1 MKNTFLYLFVFSLL
15 INIFQYVNSNK
26 ILDAATKDMNSKVA
40 NLNEKLKIA
49 RDSVAV
55 AQYND
60 YFDIEKDQDAQEYF
74 YSKNLDYEKV
84 MARVNEDLVS
94 LNTNKKGNSLIP
106 YEPIDG
112 KPFIIN
118 KAKVLNHRWIIAE
131 YSNGDMWGQI
141 LVKYFFNDDKP
152 TDFETVETIMY
163 EKASKK

>member
-26 ILDAATKDMNSKVA
+26 ILDAKTREGENKV
-40 NLNEKLKIA
+40 KSLKSQLQVA
-49 RDSVAV
+49 RDSAAIAV
-55 AQYND
+55 YND

-74 YSKNLDYEKV
+74 YSKNLDYQKV
-84 MARVNEDLVS
+84 MEKVNEDLVN
-94 LNTNKKGNSLIP
+94 LNTQPNGNPLIP

-112 KPFIIN
+112 KNFIVN

-131 YSNGDMWGQI
+131 YSNGELWGQI

-152 TDFETVETIMY
+152 TDFETIETVLY
-163 EKASKK
+163 EKQRKQ